1 MNDLKARFN
10 KSRLT
15 IQQKTRIVEEVQQT
29 KKQFNWLPVILPS
42 FIALVLL
49 LTWLTI
55 NSSALPTQTTAATS
69 GQIISQNFYLNSCNV
84 LLIIGN
90 LLYILKLI
98 KDGQWK
104 MSPKLRV
111 VVEKSYI
118 FIIIGAIFFYS
129 SIDAYVGMY
138 SYYKEIMFML
148 LLLMLV
154 MLAIFC
160 PTDAVAGKGV
170 IHFKWLL
177 WLSSIGY
184 AISFVMSLTIDPLN
198 YLQATTT
205 LFSFPL
211 KIQGESYMY
220 GTIGGTL
227 FVMSLV
233 GVFVSLKK
241 YRALTLAILV
251 LVPNAA
257 PHIWSNVHQSLFA
270 EGVEAID
277 YANDSYCEYDTVT
290 EGIIDFRC
298 TLTLHNKSSNPVTF
312 ELEFLDAQKFEDDKH
327 FEWFNLAGPFTYQLK
342 ANEQK
347 TLTIEDRIDMRQV
360 EGELYSGSGTVNFI
374 LKDEQHE
381 VVY

>member
-10 KSRLT
+10 KNRLT

-69 GQIISQNFYLNSCNV
+69 GQIISRNFYLNGCNV
-84 LLIIGN
+84 LLVIGN

-98 KDGQWK
+98 KGGQWK

-111 VVEKSYI
+111 VVEKGYI

-129 SIDAYVGMY
+129 SVDAYVGMY

-154 MLAIFC
+154 MLAVFC

-251 LVPNAA
+251 LVPSAA
-257 PHIWSNVHQSLFA
+257 PHIWSNVYQSLFA

-277 YANDSYCEYDTVT
+277 YANDSYCEYETVT

-374 LKDEQHE
+374 LKDGQHE

>member
-69 GQIISQNFYLNSCNV
+69 GQIISQNFYLNGCNV

-98 KDGQWK
+98 KGGQWK

-138 SYYKEIMFML
+138 SYYKEIMFVL
-148 LLLMLV
+148 LLLMLI
-154 MLAIFC
+154 MLAVFC

>member
-69 GQIISQNFYLNSCNV
+69 GQIISQNFYLNGCNV

-104 MSPKLRV
+104 MSPKLRA

-205 LFSFPL
+205 FFSFPL

-251 LVPNAA
+251 LVPSAG
-257 PHIWSNVHQSLFA
+257 PQIWSNVHQSLFA
-270 EGVEAID
+270 EGVKAID
-277 YANDSYCEYDTVT
+277 YANDSYCEYESVT
-290 EGIIDFRC
+290 DGIIDFRC